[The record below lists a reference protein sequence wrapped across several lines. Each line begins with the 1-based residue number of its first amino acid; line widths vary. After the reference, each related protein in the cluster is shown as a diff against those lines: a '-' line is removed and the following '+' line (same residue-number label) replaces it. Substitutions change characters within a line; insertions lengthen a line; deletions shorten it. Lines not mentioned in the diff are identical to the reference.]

1 VDTANWNPETGH
13 RKLETDIR
21 RLIIRAPNPLGDA
34 LMALPAMAAVRAA
47 MAGRQLIVA
56 ASPGVAPLFSEITV
70 ASPDVPVVVDKR
82 HEATQL
88 RELRADA
95 IVLLTNS
102 FRTAWVARQAAIPQ
116 RWGYRAHARSLL
128 LTRAVARPRTR
139 VHQSEYYLQLVRELG
154 LSPLGQGLKTLA
166 PQQSLADS
174 QALKTLAPQPG
185 DLRTPP
191 SVVGP
196 GSLDPGLHEDV
207 APGSSDVA
215 PGSSDPGVHQPT
227 LRITPA
233 TRARTDA
240 FLAQLGVDRS
250 TPLVGL
256 APGAAYGHA
265 KRWPPQRVAELVARL
280 TAGGATCLL
289 VGAEGD
295 RSAGREIESV
305 LPPGSRVVD
314 VIGRTD
320 LRLFA
325 GLLASCHAFV
335 SNDSGAMHLAAA
347 AGVPVAAIFGP
358 TDERVTA
365 PLGNHDVIIHQVF
378 CRPCMLRDCPIDHRC
393 MRGISVD
400 TVFAAVTRRLTTRVA
415 VAPERGE

>member
-1 VDTANWNPETGH
+1 MA
-13 RKLETDIR
+13 DIQ
-21 RLIIRAPNPLGDA
+21 RLVVRAPNPLGDA
-34 LMALPAMAAVRAA
+34 LMALPAMAQLRAA

-56 ASPGVAPLFSEITV
+56 ASSGVAPLFSEITI
-70 ASPDVPVVVDKR
+70 AAPDLTVVVDQR
-82 HEATQL
+82 REPEQL

-102 FRTAWVARQAAIPQ
+102 FRTAWVSRQAAVPK
-116 RWGYRAHARSLL
+116 RWGYGAHARSLL
-128 LTRAVARPRTR
+128 LSRAVARPRTK
-139 VHQSEYYLQLVRELG
+139 VHQAEYYLHLVRELG
-154 LSPLGQGLKTLA
+154 LGV
-166 PQQSLADS
+166 
-174 QALKTLAPQPG
+174 
-185 DLRTPP
+185 R
-191 SVVGP
+191 P
-196 GSLDPGLHEDV
+196 GSDV
-207 APGSSDVA
+207 GHTGVSAESDA
-215 PGSSDPGVHQPT
+215 GPPPHI
-227 LRITPA
+227 RITPA

-250 TPLVGL
+250 TPFVGL

-265 KRWPPQRVAELVARL
+265 KRWPPKRVAELVARL

-295 RSAGREIESV
+295 RGAGREIESM
-305 LPPGSRVVD
+305 LPPGVRVFN

-325 GLLASCHAFV
+325 GLLASCQAFV

-347 AGVPVAAIFGP
+347 AGVPVVAIFGP

-365 PLGNHDVIIHQVF
+365 PLGNHDVLMHQVF

-393 MRGISVD
+393 MRRISVD
-400 TVFAAVTRRLTTRVA
+400 TVFDAVTRRLSEAEHRC
-415 VAPERGE
+415 